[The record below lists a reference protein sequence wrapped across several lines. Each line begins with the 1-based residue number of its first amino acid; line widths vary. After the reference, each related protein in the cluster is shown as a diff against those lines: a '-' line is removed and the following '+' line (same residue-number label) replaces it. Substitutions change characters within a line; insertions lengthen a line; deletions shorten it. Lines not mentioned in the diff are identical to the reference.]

1 MNELC
6 DAENLWIE
14 VYNIWTEI
22 KNILLLQR
30 VIWANQREKKKVG
43 KRMIQRTKSGLCDT
57 FIKLMACQQDTDEY
71 FCRIKMATQCL
82 KINHCAADLSGSAT
96 PLEYK
101 HSLTSTSWLKVS
113 QRKKNWTFCWQE
125 KIFYMALNQFSIQY
139 TFEFKFKWFSF
150 TKKGK
155 INCNSNKPLTH
166 LKRFF
171 SQANYSKASSI
182 MTMSW

>member
-6 DAENLWIE
+6 DTENLWIE
-14 VYNIWTEI
+14 VSNIWTEI

-30 VIWANQREKKKVG
+30 VVWAKQREKKKVG
-43 KRMIQRTKSGLCDT
+43 KKMIQRTKSGLCDT
-57 FIKLMACQQDTDEY
+57 FVKLMACQQDTDEY

-125 KIFYMALNQFSIQY
+125 KIFYMVLNQLCSLYNIHLNLSSNDFHLL
-139 TFEFKFKWFSF
+139 
-150 TKKGK
+150 KKVK
-155 INCNSNKPLTH
+155 
-166 LKRFF
+166 
-171 SQANYSKASSI
+171 
-182 MTMSW
+182 